1 MQHFVSLGCNGE
13 LTAAQTRVSVRIQ
26 AIITELVFEHALRIR
41 MKAETGD
48 VADAS
53 KSGENTAVAT
63 PDTASQL
70 GEDSEEGSSAS
81 DQAEGGAPT
90 HSATSS
96 SSTDVASV
104 SASSATAKGK
114 GKAPPEDVPKKTAE
128 QEKPGE
134 NKKKGK
140 NLVGRI
146 NNLVSS
152 DLSSLEPI
160 AMFVTFAREFTFR
173 SAEMVFTYRPV

>member
-1 MQHFVSLGCNGE
+1 
-13 LTAAQTRVSVRIQ
+13 
-26 AIITELVFEHALRIR
+26 

-70 GEDSEEGSSAS
+70 GEDSEGESSAGG
-81 DQAEGGAPT
+81 QAEGGASA

-104 SASSATAKGK
+104 SASATAKGK
-114 GKAPPEDVPKKTAE
+114 GRAPSEDVPKKAAE
-128 QEKPGE
+128 QDKPAE

-160 AMFVTFAREFTFR
+160 AMFVTFACEFAFSGLAAR
-173 SAEMVFTYRPV
+173 KWC